1 MYHRPARPGAEMI
14 CRDTSIPGVQ
24 YVMGPVLVA
33 VEAESIAN
41 FIIDLIV
48 EKGPREIS
56 WPHNRRV

>member
-1 MYHRPARPGAEMI
+1 MI

>member
-1 MYHRPARPGAEMI
+1 
-14 CRDTSIPGVQ
+14 
-24 YVMGPVLVA
+24 VMGPVLVA